1 MSFTTSFKHMKDV
14 PTDTH
19 RMFTDSLENHC
30 FYSQISIQTIIHT
43 YIHIC
48 IYINMNT
55 YTCMCI
61 LVYSYIYM
69 YMFTYRYTSI
79 YTRIYV
85 SLYIYIYI
93 LIYMYIYIIASKSFP
108 DDIHVR
114 RTLRCA
120 HELSTQGSR
129 TSYYIP
135 SMAMLHLMV
144 MALVVM

>member
-1 MSFTTSFKHMKDV
+1 
-14 PTDTH
+14 
-19 RMFTDSLENHC
+19 
-30 FYSQISIQTIIHT
+30 
-43 YIHIC
+43 
-48 IYINMNT
+48 MNT
-55 YTCMCI
+55 YTCICI

-79 YTRIYV
+79 YI
-85 SLYIYIYI
+85 
-93 LIYMYIYIIASKSFP
+93 YIYIIASKSFP

-120 HELSTQGSR
+120 HELSAQGSR
-129 TSYYIP
+129 ASYYIP